1 MGAVVTES
9 TPVSVT
15 EWLTVDEYA
24 AVKRRSKWTVY
35 RYLKAG
41 LIPGSEQLVP
51 GGRYRIPASA
61 A

>member
-1 MGAVVTES
+1 M
-9 TPVSVT
+9 T

-41 LIPGSEQLVP
+41 LIPGAEQLVP